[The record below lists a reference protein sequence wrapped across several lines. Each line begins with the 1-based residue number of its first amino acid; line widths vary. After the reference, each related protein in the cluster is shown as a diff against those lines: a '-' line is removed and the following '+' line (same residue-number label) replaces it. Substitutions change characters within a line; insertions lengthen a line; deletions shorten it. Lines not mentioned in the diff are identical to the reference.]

1 MSGLAH
7 PATEYEIVE
16 GEPHELLGRN
26 LSAGAHLLASATAFF
41 FLAFLFAYFY
51 LRSLNNANLWHP
63 KHVDA
68 PQALG
73 AVVMALTVASALA
86 VRTAVP
92 DVRAVAHDMRRR
104 TTWRWKCLAGL
115 VLGVVSLVLQVVAWT
130 SSDFGPA
137 DGGYA
142 SVYYGWTAFMFLFVV
157 GALYWLETLVAT
169 GWRYRDLESH
179 AHLTPGEAS
188 GDPHRTG
195 HDIAEPLWGVV
206 YGVESASFY
215 WSFLAG
221 LGVVMW
227 VILYL
232 V

>member
-1 MSGLAH
+1 MSDLAH
-7 PATEYEIVE
+7 PATGYEIVE
-16 GEPHELLGRN
+16 GEPHELLQRN
-26 LSAGAHLLASATAFF
+26 LNSGAHLLASATAFF

-51 LRSLNNANLWHP
+51 LRSLNNAGLWHP

-73 AVVMALTVASALA
+73 AIVMALTVLSALA
-86 VRTAVP
+86 VRLAVP
-92 DVRAVAHDMRRR
+92 DARAVATDPRAR
-104 TTWRWKCLAGL
+104 TTWRTKCLAGL
-115 VLGVVSLVLQVVAWT
+115 VLGVVALVLQVFAWT
-130 SSDFGPA
+130 SSNFGPA

-142 SVYYGWTAFMFLFVV
+142 SVYFGWTAFSFLFVL
-157 GALYWLETLVAT
+157 GTLYWLETLVAT
-169 GWRYRDLESH
+169 GYRYRDLESH
-179 AHLTPGEAS
+179 AHLTPGHAS

-206 YGVESASFY
+206 HGVEAASFY

-232 V
+232 A